1 MGETW
6 RVDAPPVNAPAQ
18 WYKAGMHAKFT
29 ALTPE
34 LYEYVL
40 AHTPPQDD
48 VLRDLAADTAA
59 LGGIS
64 MMQVAV
70 EQGALLTWLTRL
82 LGVRFAVEVGTFT
95 GYSAIS
101 IARGLAAGGRLLCCD
116 VSEEW
121 TAIARRAW
129 TRAGLA
135 DRIELRLG
143 PAIETLKA
151 LPKTP
156 PIDLAFVD
164 ADKTSYRAYYEELL
178 PRLAERGVIVFDN
191 VLWGGSVADPSRT
204 DESTVAIRELNDFI
218 AGDPRVDAVMLPVA
232 DGITVVRRR

>member
-1 MGETW
+1 
-6 RVDAPPVNAPAQ
+6 
-18 WYKAGMHAKFT
+18 MHAKFT
-29 ALTPE
+29 ALTPA

-40 AHTPPQDD
+40 AHTPPLDD
-48 VLRDLAADTAA
+48 VLRDLAAETAA
-59 LGGIS
+59 LGPVS
-64 MMQVAV
+64 MMQIAV

-101 IARGLAAGGRLLCCD
+101 IGRGLAPGGRLLCCD

-121 TAIARRAW
+121 TTIARRAW

-143 PAIETLKA
+143 PAVDTLRA
-151 LPKTP
+151 LPQSP
-156 PIDLAFVD
+156 PVDLAFID

-178 PRLAERGVIVFDN
+178 PRLGPTGVIVFDN
-191 VLWGGSVADPSRT
+191 VLWGGSVVDPVKN
-204 DESTVAIRELNDFI
+204 DES
-218 AGDPRVDAVMLPVA
+218 
-232 DGITVVRRR
+232 

>member
-1 MGETW
+1 
-6 RVDAPPVNAPAQ
+6 
-18 WYKAGMHAKFT
+18 MHAKFT
-29 ALTPE
+29 ALTPD
-34 LYEYVL
+34 LYEYVV

-48 VLRDLAADTAA
+48 VLRDLAVQTAA
-59 LGGIS
+59 LGPVS

-70 EQGALLTWLTRL
+70 EQGALLTWLARI

-101 IARGLAAGGRLLCCD
+101 IARGLAPGGRLLCCD

-143 PAIETLKA
+143 PALDTLRA
-151 LPKTP
+151 LPASP
-156 PIDLAFVD
+156 PVDLAFID

-178 PRLAERGVIVFDN
+178 PRLSPSGVIVFDN
-191 VLWGGSVADPSRT
+191 VLWSGSVVDPAKT
-204 DESTVAIRELNDFI
+204 DESTVAIRELNDFV
-218 AGDPRVDAVMLPVA
+218 AHDPRVNAVMLPVA
-232 DGITVVRRR
+232 DGITLVRRRS